1 MERVQ
6 HGALTAFHFQK
17 CVLDTPMV
25 KQWCNRT
32 IRRKKERDS
41 GDELGHLWY
50 NESNEQVVY
59 RQAVSS
65 NDLLKYVVD
74 EVFKA
79 VVNTHDDDDT
89 I

>member
-1 MERVQ
+1 
-6 HGALTAFHFQK
+6 
-17 CVLDTPMV
+17 MV
-25 KQWCNRT
+25 KQWCSRT
-32 IRRKKERDS
+32 SRREKEQDS

-50 NESNEQVVY
+50 NESNQQVVY

-65 NDLLKYVVD
+65 NKLLRVVLH

-79 VVNTHDDDDT
+79 VMNTHDNNDT